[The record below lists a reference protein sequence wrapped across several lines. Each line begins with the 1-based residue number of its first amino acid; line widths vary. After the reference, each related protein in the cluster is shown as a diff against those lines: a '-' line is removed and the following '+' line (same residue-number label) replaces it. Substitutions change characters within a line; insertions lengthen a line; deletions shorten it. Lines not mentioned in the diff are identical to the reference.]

1 MFCTSDGAPLPN
13 VHVAVQERREPFG
26 AVPGDCEHP
35 RWDIEIVVTVDA
47 DANLDFCGPA
57 VHGKRGER
65 FLYLTWGNVTE
76 TGTFEMFRRA
86 KLMLADIEPTLFR
99 NREASRVLVARVR
112 LTDDRGAPRCGRVA
126 PPAIEWSV
134 SA

>member
-1 MFCTSDGAPLPN
+1 MFCTCEDAPLPN
-13 VHVAVQERREPFG
+13 VHVALQVSREPVG

-35 RWDIEIVVTVDA
+35 HWDVEIVVAADA
-47 DANLDFCGPA
+47 DANLDFRGPA
-57 VHGKRGER
+57 VHGKRGGR

-86 KLMLADIEPTLFR
+86 KLMLADIEPTLLT
-99 NREASRVLVARVR
+99 NCDEDRVLVARVR
-112 LTDDRGAPRCGRVA
+112 LTDDRGAPCCGRVA

-134 SA
+134 DV